1 MYTKLSSQLA
11 RAVVLSISTLA
22 VSNVSAITKCQDES
36 GKWHYGDYA
45 AEECEASLHTE
56 IDERGLTVGEEAV
69 PPTAEELTAAQEAE
83 AAQKAAQEN
92 AQREAAEKQAQEKR
106 LLSTYDNEQ
115 SIITARDDRLQSV
128 DNTIEVNKELTKGL
142 LQRLGKLQ
150 EDRQSSNDQDAK
162 RIDDEIASIRAQ
174 IADYEGANEAKL
186 AERVEIERKYNL
198 DLDYYRRLTQGKV
211 QQEGG

>member
-11 RAVVLSISTLA
+11 RAVVLSISALA

-36 GKWHYGDYA
+36 GKWHYGDFA
-45 AEECEASLHTE
+45 AEECEASLHTK
-56 IDERGLTVGEEAV
+56 IDERGLTVSEEAA

-83 AAQKAAQEN
+83 AAQKAAEEK
-92 AQREAAEKQAQEKR
+92 AEREAAAKRAQDER
-106 LLSTYDNEQ
+106 LLSTYENEQ

-128 DNTIEVNKELTKGL
+128 DNLIEVNKDLTKGL
-142 LQRLGKLQ
+142 MQRLAKLQ
-150 EDRQSSNDQDAK
+150 EQRQSSSGQDAT
-162 RIDDEIASIRAQ
+162 RVDNEIASIRTQ
-174 IADYEGANEAKL
+174 IADYEAANEAKL
-186 AERVEIERKYNL
+186 VERAEIERKYNV